1 MPATV
6 AMENEPLVIAVPKG
20 RILDEA
26 MPLIRGA
33 GIEPEAAFEDPDSRL
48 LRFKTNHPHVELIR
62 VRAFDVASFVAF
74 GAAQLGIAGS
84 DVIMEFD
91 FSELY
96 APLDLKIGRCR
107 LSVAEPTDLVSRD
120 DPTRWSY
127 VRVATKYPEVTKR
140 HFAARGVHQAERR
153 DGTGAD
159 PGHVPAHRRSGVDRA
174 DPEGKR
180 VGRDREDRRCHLASD
195 RQSYGPED
203 PAYPGRRMDR
213 GGAGRGRG
221 AGPCRVGSPPGRPP
235 SRPISMPS

>member
-6 AMENEPLVIAVPKG
+6 ATENEPLIIAVPKG

-33 GIEPEAAFEDPDSRL
+33 GIVPEPAFEDPDSRQ
-48 LRFKTNHPHVELIR
+48 LRFKTDHPHVELIR

-96 APLDLKIGRCR
+96 APLDLKIGKCR
-107 LSVAEPTDLVSRD
+107 ISVAEPADLVSRD

-127 VRVATKYPEVTKR
+127 VRVATKYPEITKR
-140 HFAARGVHQAERR
+140 HFAARGVQAECIKLNGAMELAPTLGLCRR
-153 DGTGAD
+153 IVDLVSTGRTLKENGLVEVEKIAD
-159 PGHVPAHRRSGVDRA
+159 VSSRLIVNRAALKTRPTEINGWVDRVRDA
-174 DPEGKR
+174 
-180 VGRDREDRRCHLASD
+180 VGERARA
-195 RQSYGPED
+195 
-203 PAYPGRRMDR
+203 A
-213 GGAGRGRG
+213 
-221 AGPCRVGSPPGRPP
+221 
-235 SRPISMPS
+235 